1 MFSPRAIVCIGL
13 SQLLAW
19 GVSFYLIG
27 NFGPAMQAE
36 LGWSAAAVYGGMSGG
51 IACMALVSP
60 MAGRAIDRWGGRR
73 VMPAGALL
81 VALGCVLL
89 ACTHTL
95 ASYGVAWAVMGIGM
109 RLTLYD
115 AAFAALARAG
125 GPQARRAMSQITL
138 FGGLASTVMWPVGQ
152 ALAGTLGWRGALGV
166 YALLALV
173 MMGLFRALPE
183 GRWAPVAN
191 GTASSGSR
199 THATPEHP
207 CLTQTLYAVIV
218 MMASFLTAGNAT
230 HLIAML
236 RELGLAAPMA
246 VSVAALWGVG
256 QVTGRLAE
264 LLSGNRLTP
273 VALNTLTALLLPLC
287 FVAGLAGG
295 YLAAAACFAFF
306 YGVCNGLFT
315 ITRGTLP
322 LVLFD
327 PRAYGAIVGRL
338 LVPALLMTAAG
349 PLVYAEVI
357 ERWGARSAMLLSLA
371 CACLLLATSLG
382 LAWRFGTR
390 QGRAGKPAQ
399 GTP

>member
-1 MFSPRAIVCIGL
+1 MFSWRTIVCIGV

-36 LGWSAAAVYGGMSGG
+36 LGWSAALVYGGMSGG
-51 IACMALVSP
+51 IVCMALVSP
-60 MAGRAIDRWGGRR
+60 TAGRAIDRWGGRT
-73 VMPAGALL
+73 VMPIGALL
-81 VALGCVLL
+81 VALGCGIL
-89 ACTHTL
+89 ALTHTL
-95 ASYGVAWAVMGIGM
+95 LSYAVAWALLGVGM

-138 FGGLASTVMWPVGQ
+138 FGGLSSTVMWPVGQ
-152 ALAGTLGWRGALGV
+152 ALAGALGWRGALGV
-166 YALLALV
+166 YALLALA
-173 MMGLFRALPE
+173 MMALFRALPE
-183 GRWAPVAN
+183 GRWAPPADEALAHGRRN
-191 GTASSGSR
+191 GSIAPDNPR
-199 THATPEHP
+199 LAQ
-207 CLTQTLYAVIV
+207 LLYALIV
-218 MMASFLTAGNAT
+218 MLASFLTAGNAT

-236 RELGLAAPMA
+236 HDLGLAAHVA
-246 VSVAALWGVG
+246 VGVAALWGVG

-264 LLSGNRLTP
+264 ILAGGRLTP
-273 VALNTLTALLLPLC
+273 IALNTLTALALPLC

-295 YLAAAACFAFF
+295 YAAAAACFAFF

-327 PRAYGAIVGRL
+327 PRSYGAITGRL

-349 PLVYAEVI
+349 PLAYAEVI
-357 ERWGARSAMLLSLA
+357 AHGGAHAAMLLSLA
-371 CACLLLATSLG
+371 CAVVLLAASAG
-382 LAWRFGTR
+382 LAWRFGAQR
-390 QGRAGKPAQ
+390 GRVRP
-399 GTP
+399 PS